1 MGHRITFY
9 QAGQESFRSITK
21 GYYRGSIGAL
31 VVYDVTNKSS
41 FDNISHWFDDLKS
54 LTDNKIVITLV
65 GNKTDLASE
74 RKVSH
79 EEGSELAKKMN
90 SIFIE
95 ASAKDDVNVEEVGVL
110 LVFYGNGNGGV
121 QEDREQGV

>member
-1 MGHRITFY
+1 M
-9 QAGQESFRSITK
+9 
-21 GYYRGSIGAL
+21 
-31 VVYDVTNKSS
+31 VYDVTNKSS

-74 RKVSH
+74 RKVSQ

-95 ASAKDDVNVEEVGVL
+95 ASAKDDVNVEKVGVL
-110 LVFYGNGNGGV
+110 LVFYGDGSRGV
-121 QEDREQGV
+121 

>member
-1 MGHRITFY
+1 MGHRTTRH

-31 VVYDVTNKSS
+31 VVYDVTNKPT

-65 GNKTDLASE
+65 GNKTDLVNE

-95 ASAKDDVNVEEVGVL
+95 ASAKDNINVEEV
-110 LVFYGNGNGGV
+110 
-121 QEDREQGV
+121 DI